1 MRGVDALAEA
11 CKPEESPAEGAAGS
25 PTLSEDMVNKIA
37 DKVVQKLQQTEQPG
51 GSEEGGSG
59 TQEGSA
65 GEGEGGTGMQEGSA
79 GTEEGGGA
87 DD

>member
-11 CKPEESPAEGAAGS
+11 CKPQDNPAEGAAGEAK
-25 PTLSEDMVNKIA
+25 LSEEMVNKIA

-51 GSEEGGSG
+51 GTEEDGSG
-59 TQEGSA
+59 TQEGSS
-65 GEGEGGTGMQEGSA
+65 GEGEDGSGAQEGSA
-79 GTEEGGGA
+79 GEGGGA

>member
-1 MRGVDALAEA
+1 MRGLDALAEA
-11 CKPEESPAEGAAGS
+11 CKPQENLAEGAAGN

-37 DKVVQKLQQTEQPG
+37 DKVVQKLQSSEQPS
-51 GSEEGGSG
+51 GSE
-59 TQEGSA
+59 
-65 GEGEGGTGMQEGSA
+65 EGSA